1 MRRALIALTLAVLT
15 VLASCQPAH
24 ATTYGWRWTG
34 TIRVYD
40 ATGDARWGVALAAQ
54 QWARSGVDVR
64 AADAPCDGCVTVT
77 TDPGLPYA
85 GLAQWSVTSGT
96 ATSCSVRL
104 NPVFADTKVA
114 HHTALHE
121 IGHCLGLDH
130 NPTFVRRSV
139 MNATV
144 TADTCVDRPSSRDLR
159 ELARLYP

>member
-1 MRRALIALTLAVLT
+1 MRRALLAALTLLALT
-15 VLASCQPAH
+15 LTSATPAEG
-24 ATTYGWRWTG
+24 ATYGWRWAG

-40 ATGDARWGVALAAQ
+40 ATGDTRWGATLAAQ
-54 QWARSGVDVR
+54 QWAKSGVDIR
-64 AADAPCDGCVTVT
+64 AVNAPCTGCITIT

-85 GLAQWSVTSGT
+85 GLAQWSVTDST

-104 NPVFADTKVA
+104 NPLFAGMTVA

-130 NPTFVRRSV
+130 NPTFIKRSV

-144 TADTCVDRPSSRDLR
+144 SPSTAVNAPSSRDLR
-159 ELARLYP
+159 NLRSLYS